1 MSAIQRDLSYFTLR
15 LKELLMAGFPE
26 LSGNRT
32 FINRRSQLAASSY
45 EGAFRSGNSP
55 EVCLEIAEYI
65 LFENLHFSKFDI
77 IFNVV
82 CREFDS
88 VMADE
93 ELRPFALKML
103 PVCEPV
109 FAQYDLTE
117 ELADSPEFDLL
128 YTELTG
134 AIQTWIE
141 GNGLW

>member
-1 MSAIQRDLSYFTLR
+1 MEQ
-15 LKELLMAGFPE
+15 
-26 LSGNRT
+26 
-32 FINRRSQLAASSY
+32 SSY
-45 EGAFRSGNSP
+45 EGAFRSGNSH

-65 LFENLHFSKFDI
+65 LFEHLYFSKFDTVFQI
-77 IFNVV
+77 V

-93 ELRPFALKML
+93 ELRPFALRIL

-109 FAQYDLTE
+109 FAQYYLSE
-117 ELADSPEFDLL
+117 ELADSPVFDVL

-134 AIQTWIE
+134 AIQIWIE